1 MSFMYKKYQSC
12 SVLYLKS
19 VRHLPFIWEMLCKA
33 LNQIN
38 NTPHP
43 YGDAAGQRC
52 TPNKVMSDLL
62 VLDS

>member
-1 MSFMYKKYQSC
+1 MEVYKYE
-12 SVLYLKS
+12 S
-19 VRHLPFIWEMLCKA
+19 VRHLPFIWERLCKA

-43 YGDAAGQRC
+43 YRDAAGQRC